1 MKIVILVLL
10 LLIVISL
17 FAALYAF
24 IKDKGQSNR
33 MVNALYVRVGFSI
46 VLIIFLVVGHQLGYL
61 KTNMNPAMV
70 DKIVDD
76 KLARQKIEQQKMNQD
91 SE

>member
-17 FAALYAF
+17 FAALFAF

-33 MVNALYVRVGFSI
+33 MINALYVRVGFSI
-46 VLIIFLVVGHQLGYL
+46 LLIIFLIVGHQLGYL
-61 KTNMNPAMV
+61 KTNMSPAMV
-70 DKIVDD
+70 DKIVED
-76 KLARQKIEQQKMNQD
+76 KMEQQKIEPQRTNKD
-91 SE
+91 

>member
-17 FAALYAF
+17 FVALFAF

-33 MVNALYVRVGFSI
+33 MVNALSVRVGLSI
-46 VLIIFLVVGHQLGYL
+46 ALIIFLIVGHQLGYL
-61 KTNMNPAMV
+61 RTNMNPAMV
-70 DKIVDD
+70 DKIIED
-76 KLARQKIEQQKMNQD
+76 KQKQQKPNTN

>member
-1 MKIVILVLL
+1 MKIAILVLL

-17 FAALYAF
+17 FFALFAF

-33 MVNALYVRVGFSI
+33 MVNALSVRVGLS
-46 VLIIFLVVGHQLGYL
+46 VALIIFLIIGHQLGYL

-70 DKIVDD
+70 DKIVED
-76 KLARQKIEQQKMNQD
+76 KMEQQKLEQPNTNKNP
-91 SE
+91 E